1 MIPLDQRNLRFF
13 GGFQAPTGAAL
24 PPLEIKKIN
33 PPPPYGL
40 NPMCALFILAITV

>member
-13 GGFQAPTGAAL
+13 GGFQATTGADL

-33 PPPPYGL
+33 PPPYGL